1 MLVVLLKKTNYYTKT
16 PEIENKR
23 HNHNHDKY
31 ITTPEFNTLAANVF
45 NARLLQGN
53 LVTKNFFDNTVSS
66 LDSKII
72 ENKTKNKSIVF
83 WCTKLFIISSNK
95 QYFKINKK
103 YILSWK
109 SKGLFDENII
119 PYATSD
125 NSLTPLI
132 NHYNIKVRLKF
143 NGSCLKQPNKLKYDF
158 RHKAKRLYCL

>member
-1 MLVVLLKKTNYYTKT
+1 MVLLKKTDYDATITEIEGKTPDVSSLATKTALTPVENKIPSVSSLVKKTNYYTKT

-95 QYFKINKK
+95 QIF
-103 YILSWK
+103 
-109 SKGLFDENII
+109 
-119 PYATSD
+119 
-125 NSLTPLI
+125 
-132 NHYNIKVRLKF
+132 
-143 NGSCLKQPNKLKYDF
+143 
-158 RHKAKRLYCL
+158 

>member
-1 MLVVLLKKTNYYTKT
+1 MFFGAQNYLL
-16 PEIENKR
+16 
-23 HNHNHDKY
+23 
-31 ITTPEFNTLAANVF
+31 FQA
-45 NARLLQGN
+45 
-53 LVTKNFFDNTVSS
+53 
-66 LDSKII
+66 
-72 ENKTKNKSIVF
+72 
-83 WCTKLFIISSNK
+83 ISR
-95 QYFKINKK
+95 YFKINKK